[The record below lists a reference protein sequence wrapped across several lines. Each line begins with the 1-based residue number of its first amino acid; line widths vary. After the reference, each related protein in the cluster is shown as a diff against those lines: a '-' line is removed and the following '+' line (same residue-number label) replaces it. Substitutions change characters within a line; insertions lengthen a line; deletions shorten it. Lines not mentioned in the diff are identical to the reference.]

1 MHGDFATRAGLVD
14 IFLREIHEHVDPVEV
29 PSVQLH
35 GLRMI
40 VDKIS
45 RIVCGDSGF
54 VDHWRDIAGYAT
66 LVADNIEQQAAKGYV
81 TAHPWSSPS
90 ATTILSRTEWLAEC
104 SEMERNMHQTMF
116 GDAGTDQEQP
126 E

>member
-1 MHGDFATRAGLVD
+1 M
-14 IFLREIHEHVDPVEV
+14 
-29 PSVQLH
+29 PSAQLH

-45 RIVCGDSGF
+45 RIVCGDPDF

-66 LVADNIEQQAAKGYV
+66 LVADDIEGEKRQDAAEGYV
-81 TAHPWSSPS
+81 TAHPWSAREPSKWGDTSLYAPS
-90 ATTILSRTEWLAEC
+90 ATIFSRDKWLAEC

-116 GDAGTDQEQP
+116 GDAGTDRERP